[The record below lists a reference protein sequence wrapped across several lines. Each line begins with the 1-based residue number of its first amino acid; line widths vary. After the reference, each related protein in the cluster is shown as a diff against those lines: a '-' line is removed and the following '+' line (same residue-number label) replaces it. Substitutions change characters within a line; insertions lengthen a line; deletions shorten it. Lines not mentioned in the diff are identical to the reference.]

1 VGHTELVVSLLKMAD
16 LTPVG
21 SGCEIMGDDG
31 KALPKAHVKRYAEK
45 HGLMFLKGNEIVK
58 AWKKW
63 SE

>member
-1 VGHTELVVSLLKMAD
+1 MMKMAK

-31 KALPKAHVKRYAEK
+31 KALSKENAKIYANN
-45 HGLMFLKGNEIVK
+45 HGLVFLEGKEIFE

-63 SE
+63 SK